1 MNATQL
7 ELRRRVLSARVRI
20 GVSPRTVSDLELI
33 SNGAYA
39 PLEGFLN
46 FDDYRNVVAEMRL
59 AGGAVWSLPITLA
72 IDAATARAVRRDPI
86 GLLDESGN
94 PVALLEADEIYRY
107 DKVAEAQQVFQT
119 RDEKHPGV
127 AQLLSQPEYL
137 VGGRTHFIEPE
148 EPQPFAQ
155 YRLTPAETRAEF
167 RARGWERIVAFQ
179 TRNPIHRAH
188 EYIQKCAL
196 EMVDGLFL
204 HPLVGET
211 KSDDLP
217 AAVRMR
223 CYEVLLRHYY
233 PADRTLLGVF
243 PAAMRYA
250 GPREAVF
257 HAVVRRNYGATH
269 FIVGRDHAGVGN
281 YYGTYDAQKIFARFR
296 AEDLGITPL
305 FFDHTFYCRRCAH
318 MASDKTCTHGDQ
330 DRLALSG
337 TRVRELLRAGLSLP
351 PEFTRPEISDI
362 LMEEFQEAEAATA

>member
-7 ELRRRVLSARVRI
+7 ELRRRALTARVRI
-20 GVSPRTVSDLELI
+20 SVAPRTISDLELI

-46 FDDYRNVVAEMRL
+46 FDDYRHVVAEMRL

-72 IDAATARAVRRDPI
+72 IDAATARAIRRDPI
-86 GLLDESGN
+86 GLLDEWGN

-217 AAVRMR
+217 ADVRMR

-257 HAVVRRNYGATH
+257 HAVVR
-269 FIVGRDHAGVGN
+269 
-281 YYGTYDAQKIFARFR
+281 
-296 AEDLGITPL
+296 
-305 FFDHTFYCRRCAH
+305 
-318 MASDKTCTHGDQ
+318 
-330 DRLALSG
+330 
-337 TRVRELLRAGLSLP
+337 
-351 PEFTRPEISDI
+351 
-362 LMEEFQEAEAATA
+362 